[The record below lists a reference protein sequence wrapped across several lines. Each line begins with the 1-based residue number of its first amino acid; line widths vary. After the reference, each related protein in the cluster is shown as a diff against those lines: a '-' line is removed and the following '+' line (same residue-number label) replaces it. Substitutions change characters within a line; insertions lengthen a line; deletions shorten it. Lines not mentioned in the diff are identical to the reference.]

1 MNSVLKNDVPDKVFS
16 MIVLATKAGKTFSG
30 EFSVE
35 KAVKERKAK
44 LVIVSEDASDNTKKL
59 FTNKC
64 DFYKIPVFVC
74 GSRSQ
79 LGKATGNQE
88 RASIAISDEGFS
100 KSIINILT
108 ENN

>member
-16 MIVLATKAGKTFSG
+16 MIGLATKAGKTFSG

-79 LGKATGNQE
+79 LGKATGNQN
-88 RASIAISDEGFS
+88 ASIAISDEGFS

>member
-1 MNSVLKNDVPDKVFS
+1 M
-16 MIVLATKAGKTFSG
+16 
-30 EFSVE
+30 
-35 KAVKERKAK
+35 
-44 LVIVSEDASDNTKKL
+44 KL

>member
-16 MIVLATKAGKTFSG
+16 MIGLATKAGKTFSG
-30 EFSVE
+30 EF
-35 KAVKERKAK
+35 AVKERKAK